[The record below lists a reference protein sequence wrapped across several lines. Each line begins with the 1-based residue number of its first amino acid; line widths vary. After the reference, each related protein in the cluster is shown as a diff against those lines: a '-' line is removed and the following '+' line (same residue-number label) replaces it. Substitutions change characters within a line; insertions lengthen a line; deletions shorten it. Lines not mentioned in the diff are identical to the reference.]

1 MFWKNITYS
10 ILIILALS
18 IFSSCSEYQKILKS
32 TDYKRKYDKAIEL
45 YEKED
50 YFRAHSLFEE
60 LLSIYKGTEKGEEIY
75 YYYANCY
82 YGEGDFMMAGYYF
95 KNYSLTYP
103 IGKHK
108 EECNYMAAYC
118 AYLNSPE
125 PTLDQAY
132 TYKAIDEFQLFIN
145 RYPKSERITKCNEMI
160 DKLRSKL
167 ETKSYLNSKLY
178 FDIGEYK
185 AAIQS
190 LKGSLKGFPDT
201 EYREEL
207 LYLIVKANYLLA
219 QKSVEIK
226 KKERY
231 QTTVTEYYALI
242 AEFPESRYK
251 KEAERIFEN
260 SKNELN

>member
-1 MFWKNITYS
+1 MFLKNITYS

-32 TDYKRKYDKAIEL
+32 TDYKRKYEKAIEL

-50 YFRAHSLFEE
+50 FFRAHSLFEE

-75 YYYANCY
+75 FYYANCY
-82 YGEGDFMMAGYYF
+82 YGEGDYMMAGYYF

-103 IGKHK
+103 LGKHK
-108 EECNYMAAYC
+108 EDCHYMAAYC

-125 PTLDQAY
+125 PTLDQSY
-132 TYKAIDEFQLFIN
+132 TYKAIDEFQLFITRFPN
-145 RYPKSERITKCNEMI
+145 SDKIVKCNEMI

-167 ETKSYLNSKLY
+167 ETKSYFNSKLY

-190 LKGSLKGFPDT
+190 LKGSLKGFPDSDF
-201 EYREEL
+201 REEL
-207 LYLIVKANYLLA
+207 LYLLVKANYLLA
-219 QKSVEIK
+219 ENSIEAK

-231 QTTVTEYYALI
+231 QSTITEYYSLI
-242 AEFPESRYK
+242 AEFPETKYK
-251 KEAERIFEN
+251 KEVDRFFEN